1 MLPDLPELKR
11 EIQAVLSRYLHN
23 AVSKRLGVFS
33 EVPRH
38 TVHEGESMRISRAD
52 GSVRDSGMKPA
63 SAEMTMNYAEI
74 PNLTAQD
81 RRKQLDDLADQMAR
95 QMSEHLFG
103 SLNEDIE
110 KAGQVVSA
118 GGRPLTADVFF
129 EVLEKLEVDFDEAGN
144 PKGLQLVVGPD
155 LMPRIR
161 ELAEQ
166 ERRDPAIRRRHDE
179 IMQKKWLEWRDR
191 EAARKLVG

>member
-1 MLPDLPELKR
+1 MLPDLPELKK
-11 EIQAVLSRYLHN
+11 EIQAEISRYLHE
-23 AVSKRLGVFS
+23 AVNKRLGVFR

-38 TVHEGESMRISRAD
+38 TVHEGEGMRISRAD
-52 GSVRDSGMKPA
+52 GSTRDSRMKAA
-63 SAEMTMNYAEI
+63 SAEMTMNYVDI

-81 RRKQLDDLADQMAR
+81 RREQLDGMADQMAK
-95 QMSEHLFG
+95 QISELLFG
-103 SLNEDIE
+103 GMNEEIE
-110 KAGQVVSA
+110 EAGQVVNA
-118 GGRPLTADVFF
+118 GGRPLTAEVFF

-144 PKGLQLVVGPD
+144 PKGLQLVVGPG
-155 LMPRIR
+155 LLPRIR

-166 ERRDPAIRRRHDE
+166 AERDPAIRKRHSE